1 MDNGLFAFWKF
12 KLPRRN
18 MITATNFELFIFLKK
33 GRKKKKIIL
42 FLSLF
47 SDLVNFKSKG
57 FNYVWSKTLF
67 MFSFKME
74 YEFYLHKYLMQFVI
88 TCICD

>member
-1 MDNGLFAFWKF
+1 MGYLH
-12 KLPRRN
+12 
-18 MITATNFELFIFLKK
+18 FENLNCLEEIWLQQLILNYLYLKK
-33 GRKKKKIIL
+33 EEKRKKNIL

-67 MFSFKME
+67 MFNFKME

>member
-1 MDNGLFAFWKF
+1 
-12 KLPRRN
+12 
-18 MITATNFELFIFLKK
+18 MITATNFELFILENKK
-33 GRKKKKIIL
+33 NIL

-57 FNYVWSKTLF
+57 FNYVWSKALFF

-74 YEFYLHKYLMQFVI
+74 YEFYLHQYPMQFVI